1 MKHLSQSMF
10 RAGGSMLAVA
20 VLMSLTQAAQ
30 AQDETMPAEAG
41 ELDGMIVVT
50 GRRVSEAS
58 ESIGEDKITNTV
70 AVTREALLSA
80 PSGISGLK
88 MLETLPGFNV
98 QTDGALGL
106 YEFGNSVQARVF
118 NLNQIGFTVDG
129 IPTGRSD
136 AFGGSPVFRYVD
148 NENLARVEASI
159 GAGDVS
165 IPSYASLGPAVQYF
179 SVAPQDELG
188 LFVGQTFGDDD
199 LKRTF
204 IRFSTGQVGPFRAY
218 VSRTKLDSD
227 LWRGAGSVDR
237 EHWEAQI
244 VADLGGDSW
253 ARFKFVSNDFN
264 DIDSPGM
271 SRGQYFSS
279 TPDAGGK
286 TGRYR
291 GYIDVPPPT
300 TPGYEP
306 SVAGVPYSNS
316 AYAYTYPLAINVRN
330 DKLYGGTVHLGIADN
345 AWTEVT
351 AYWEDKGGF
360 GVSPDTYSNSLGRY
374 TPQMEAGL
382 PVTAPAGIQYGKSGV
397 GGDRYGILASL
408 HWEFGFNTLEAG
420 IWAELDKYHRTQL
433 RLNTADGSPL
443 GAPTDEV
450 VYFRRNYHSKRDTT
464 QLFIK
469 DTLSLMDEKL
479 DLTLGVKSLTIDY
492 QLNGYRDYADYY
504 RVVGGVGVAGYGPQ
518 FNTAHYNDN
527 FLPLVGL
534 LYKLDNRTQLFAS
547 YAENMALP
555 RGMDDIYSVTLSSG
569 PGVVPQPAPE
579 RSENFELGIRTNQPQ
594 FYAALAAYY
603 TKFKD
608 RIESISTILPG
619 SAGAIESF
627 YTSVGDAR
635 AYGLEFTGSYKP
647 AFLNGLAYFNLNA
660 TYNNAKFQDDIG
672 SAQTDGKYLP
682 DTAKW
687 IISGGVTVE
696 PASWLVANFSG
707 KYTSKRYSSFTNLRP
722 DPDNPSGPQI
732 SSAIPSYTVFNAYV
746 DIGDGIEVGPLKAVK
761 ARFNVDNVFD
771 KDVLSFMYSSISGD
785 GFFRPLS
792 PRTFQFTISAEY

>member
-1 MKHLSQSMF
+1 MKHYSHQIL
-10 RAGGSMLAVA
+10 RAGGSMLALA
-20 VLMSLTQAAQ
+20 ALMSLAQTAQ
-30 AQDETMPAEAG
+30 AQEGAPAAESDELA
-41 ELDGMIVVT
+41 DMIVVT

-70 AVTREALLSA
+70 AVTRDALLSA

-88 MLETLPGFNV
+88 MLEQLPGFNV

-165 IPSYASLGPAVQYF
+165 IPSYASLGPVVQYF

-306 SVAGVPYSNS
+306 AAGNPPYSNS

-330 DKLYGGTVHLGIADN
+330 DKLYGATVHLSIADN

-360 GVSPDTYSNSLGRY
+360 GVSPDTYANSLGIYQR
-374 TPQMEAGL
+374 QLEAGL
-382 PVTAPAGIQYGKSGV
+382 PVTAPAGTQYGKSGV

-408 HWEFGFNTLEAG
+408 HWEFGINTLEAG
-420 IWAELDKYHRTQL
+420 VWAELDKYHRTQL
-433 RLNTADGSPL
+433 RLNTVGGSPL

-450 VYFRRNYHSKRDTT
+450 VYFRRDYRSKRDTT

-469 DTLSLMDEKL
+469 DTLSLMDGKL
-479 DLTLGVKSLTIDY
+479 DLTLGVKSLTLDY
-492 QLNGYRDYADYY
+492 QHNGYRNFADYY
-504 RVVGGVGVAGYGPQ
+504 RTTGTAENPIGIPGYGPQ
-518 FNTAHYNDN
+518 LNTAHYNDN

-534 LYKLDNRTQLFAS
+534 LYKFDERTQIFAS
-547 YAENMALP
+547 FAENMALP

-579 RSENFELGIRTNQPQ
+579 RSQNFELGIRTNQAQ

-608 RIESISTILPG
+608 RIESISSILPG
-619 SAGAIESF
+619 SAGAIETF

-647 AFLNGLAYFNLNA
+647 AFLHGLAYFNMNA
-660 TYNNAKFQDDIG
+660 TYNNAKFQDDIVTPG
-672 SAQTDGKYLP
+672 RVYDTDGKYLP

-687 IISGGVTVE
+687 IISGGVTIE

-707 KYTSKRYSSFTNLRP
+707 KYTSKRWATF
-722 DPDNPSGPQI
+722 DNTAGSTL
-732 SSAIPSYTVFNAYV
+732 PSYTVFNAYV

-771 KDVLSFMYSSISGD
+771 KDVLSFMYSSITGD
-785 GFFRPLS
+785 GYFRPLS